1 MPLFSSK
8 KQHAAPPPP
17 VHQEVPPKKHG
28 LFSHRREPSV
38 SSVSSSSM
46 SGGSPTRHGTTSKK
60 GLFRRSHDTTAT
72 DYSNDSHRRSTGN
85 GKLSRGLN
93 MLGGNHEMDPSIVRA
108 REHVVNAEAA
118 EKDADRALEEAR
130 RRVKEAREHVKR
142 LEEEAREEARLAK
155 IKQHHAAEV
164 SRRGKGLGRKC
175 YPSTIRRL
183 QSHHG
188 KSETNASL

>member
-1 MPLFSSK
+1 MPLFSSR
-8 KQHAAPPPP
+8 KQQAAPPPP
-17 VHQEVPPKKHG
+17 VQQEVPPKKHG

-46 SGGSPTRHGTTSKK
+46 SGGSPTRHGTTTSKT

-72 DYSNDSHRRSTGN
+72 DYSHDSHRRSSGT

-118 EKDADRALEEAR
+118 EKDADRALDEAR

-175 YPSTIRRL
+175 YPYTTRRL
-183 QSHHG
+183 
-188 KSETNASL
+188 